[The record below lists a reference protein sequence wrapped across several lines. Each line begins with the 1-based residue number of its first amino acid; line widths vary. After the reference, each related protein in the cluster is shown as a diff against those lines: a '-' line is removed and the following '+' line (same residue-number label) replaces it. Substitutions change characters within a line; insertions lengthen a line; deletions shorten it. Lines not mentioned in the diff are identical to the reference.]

1 MSRETM
7 TWRRKATGLTAG
19 MAVAALALTACSGG
33 GGGDDAGVTTAAV
46 SQADIDKAMETPTKL
61 TFWTWVPDIENE
73 VALFEKAYPAIDV
86 EVVNVGQGA
95 DHYKKLR
102 SALQAGK
109 GAPDVAQLE
118 FQHVQSFA
126 LGDNLLDL
134 TPYIPADASDNF
146 VPWVWEQVKSTDGS
160 KVWSIPQD
168 SGPMGQLYR
177 EDILQAHGIEVPTT
191 WDDFATA
198 AQTLHDADPN
208 VYLTNMPGN
217 DMGQF
222 TAMLWQAGARPFGW
236 DGDKTVTIDVTS
248 DEATQ
253 VAQYW
258 QDLIQADLVSVDPDF
273 TDTWYQGLANGKY
286 ASWTPA
292 AAWGPV
298 FLQGTAANTSGLWRA
313 ADIPQW
319 DASGDPVSANW
330 GGSSD
335 AVLKST
341 KNPVAA
347 AQFALWLNNDPSS
360 TLMMANEQFLFP
372 TTNDTLAN
380 PEFTDQEPE
389 FYGGQQVNKLF
400 AQISTTVPD
409 DFGWLPFTDYAYSAG
424 QETVGKA
431 IADKGDVVAALS
443 AWQDDLVSYAK
454 QQGFTVKK

>member
-1 MSRETM
+1 MSRTTN

-19 MAVAALALTACSGG
+19 MAVAAMALTACSGG
-33 GGGDDAGVTTAAV
+33 DSGGDAAETTTTV
-46 SQADIDKAMETPTKL
+46 SQADIDEAMTTPTKL
-61 TFWTWVPDIENE
+61 TFWTWVPDIENQ
-73 VALFEKAYPAIDV
+73 VQLFMDEYPAIEV

-134 TPYIPADASDNF
+134 TPYIPADTGEDY
-146 VPWVWEQVKSTDGS
+146 VDWVWQQVQSTDGS

-168 SGPMGQLYR
+168 AGPLGQLYR
-177 EDILQAHGIEVPTT
+177 EDILTAHGIEVPTT
-191 WDDFATA
+191 WDDFAVA
-198 AQTLHDADPN
+198 AKTLHEADPN

-222 TAMLWQAGARPFGW
+222 AGMLWQAGARPFGW
-236 DGDKTVTIDVTS
+236 DGDQEVTIDVTS
-248 DEATQ
+248 DEATK

-273 TDTWYQGLANGKY
+273 TDGWYQGLANGKY
-286 ASWTPA
+286 ASWAPA

-313 ADIPQW
+313 ANVPQW

-335 AVLKST
+335 AVLASSE
-341 KNPVAA
+341 NPIAA
-347 AQFALWLNNDPSS
+347 AQLALWINHDPVS
-360 TLMMANEQFLFP
+360 TLKFANEQFLFP
-372 TTNDTLAN
+372 TTTDTLAN
-380 PEFTDQEPE
+380 PEFTDLEPE

-400 AQISTTVPD
+400 AEISETVPQ
-409 DFGWLPFTDYAYSAG
+409 DFGWLPFMDYAYSAG

-431 IADKGDVVAALS
+431 IADKGDIVAALQ
-443 AWQDDLVSYAK
+443 AWQDDLVSYAE
-454 QQGFTVKK
+454 QQGFTVK